1 MGILT
6 GKGIFSSKWITA
18 QITDAFNRRYFVPI
32 KHTIG
37 DYFLADIEGDV
48 YCFKIEPSRIAVYQ
62 HTLVRSFRV
71 IDYNLSHYLPISPSD
86 NKELE
91 EVLKLNSLPKMNL
104 MLFNIMKLLGK
115 REREEFTPH
124 NLEALVSEVSEHE
137 GEYKERVQNIKNY
150 LSHLNVQTIVSPVR
164 KISEFIEGDLLQSDP
179 HFFGTIVTQIARV
192 DEEHKK
198 VTNTPEQGKTAWL
211 KILLILAMVLVVVLI
226 VWWVIDSGILEN
238 AMSSLPTFNFGS
250 SGGGISGPTPEQSL
264 MSKYPTPEALQA
276 AIDRGEISEA
286 AITPEMKTMLEGY
299 NPPVVVATP

>member
-1 MGILT
+1 MGVLS
-6 GKGIFSSKWITA
+6 GKDIFSSKWITA

-37 DYFLADIEGDV
+37 DYFLADIEGDI

-71 IDYNLSHYLPISPSD
+71 IDYNLSHYMPISASD

-91 EVLKLNSLPKMNL
+91 EIIKQNSLPKMNM

-115 REREEFTPH
+115 REKEVFTPH
-124 NLEALVSEVSEHE
+124 SLEVLVSEVSEHE
-137 GEYKERVQNIKNY
+137 SEYKERVQNIKNY
-150 LSHLNVQTIVSPVR
+150 LSHLNVKEIVTPVR

-198 VTNTPEQGKTAWL
+198 VTNAPEQGKIAWI
-211 KILLILAMVLVVVLI
+211 KILLIITMVGVIIGIAYWIITSGVL
-226 VWWVIDSGILEN
+226 DSAFNMLPKFDLGQGGQTGPPPL
-238 AMSSLPTFNFGS
+238 SSQYS
-250 SGGGISGPTPEQSL
+250 
-264 MSKYPTPEALQA
+264 TPEALQA
-276 AIDRGEISEA
+276 AIDRGEVSEA
-286 AITPEMKTMLEGY
+286 ALTPDEKKMLEAY
-299 NPPVVVATP
+299 KPPQVIATP